1 MGSICWIDNH
11 RATIILFSVDISI
24 WKQGVLLSWSDFQN
38 IVQLWVMKL
47 KKQSVFLAKI
57 VQSISFDV
65 DIFRVEQ
72 ARLARVADQIVGLP
86 YLGRASHKMKDANT

>member
-1 MGSICWIDNH
+1 
-11 RATIILFSVDISI
+11 
-24 WKQGVLLSWSDFQN
+24 
-38 IVQLWVMKL
+38 MKL